1 MREGGEGVNNKTV
14 CFSLYG
20 GINVTAGYSFKI
32 SARKAKFYNP
42 LIRKVKFIKYSTTG
56 TFKTALLVL
65 NSLRRKH

>member
-1 MREGGEGVNNKTV
+1 MFGMREGGEGVNNKTV

-42 LIRKVKFIKYSTTG
+42 LIRKVKCTVNKFIK
-56 TFKTALLVL
+56 
-65 NSLRRKH
+65 